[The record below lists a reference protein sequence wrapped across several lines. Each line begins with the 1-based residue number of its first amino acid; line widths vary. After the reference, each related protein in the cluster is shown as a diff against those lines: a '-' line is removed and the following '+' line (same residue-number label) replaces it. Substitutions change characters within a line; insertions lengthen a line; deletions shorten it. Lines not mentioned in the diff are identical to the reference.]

1 MQYNILE
8 VSVLGVLYQ
17 YTELLVT
24 YVKGAARLMEILR
37 ETERISVPQFW
48 TCDDGKQTKE
58 IR

>member
-37 ETERISVPQFW
+37 ETERISVPQF
-48 TCDDGKQTKE
+48 
-58 IR
+58 